1 MEKDEKYVE
10 LLWHDKYKK
19 IELSHKTPI
28 DYTNLPFQVVETVNK
43 PRSKEGIDTSLFPED
58 EWPMNY
64 PKDWRNKFIRGDN
77 KLVVFSLLKKG
88 WAGKD

>member
-10 LLWHDKYKK
+10 LLWHDKHKN
-19 IELSHKTPI
+19 IELSHKTQI